1 LCSAAP
7 TFAGAPRAQH
17 WRDAEELLEGTV
29 DGAGISG
36 ASHGNIEGGGVGG
49 AGVGTLLSDL
59 REAYLEARARCPALT
74 LLLAT
79 AEPTQGITAP
89 CCLWVRPRPPW

>member
-1 LCSAAP
+1 M
-7 TFAGAPRAQH
+7 FADALRAQH
-17 WRDAEELLEGTV
+17 WRDAEELLEGTA

-59 REAYLEARARCPALT
+59 REAYLEARARC
-74 LLLAT
+74 
-79 AEPTQGITAP
+79 
-89 CCLWVRPRPPW
+89 

>member
-1 LCSAAP
+1 MCRAVLTSALM
-7 TFAGAPRAQH
+7 FADALRAQH
-17 WRDAEELLEGTV
+17 WRDAEELLEGTA

-59 REAYLEARARCPALT
+59 REAYLEARARC
-74 LLLAT
+74 
-79 AEPTQGITAP
+79 
-89 CCLWVRPRPPW
+89 